1 MDEMATRLETAATA
15 RNLLYLAWREIFT
28 IQKLK
33 EKLMNGKENFHDSDN
48 RFNPRITR
56 KF

>member
-1 MDEMATRLETAATA
+1 MDEMAARLEAATLA
-15 RNLLYLAWREIFT
+15 RNLLYSAWREIST

-33 EKLMNGKENFHDSDN
+33 EKLMDGREKINDNGN

>member
-1 MDEMATRLETAATA
+1 MDEAAARLETAATA
-15 RNLLYLAWREIFT
+15 RNLLYLAWREVAT

-33 EKLMNGKENFHDSDN
+33 EKIKNGKGKINDSDN
-48 RFNPRITR
+48 RSDPRIAR